1 MWVIIYIQKEK
12 LLVLINDFLKNYI
25 VLLFVLFSLCFQTIC
40 FAKYI
45 ELGGTYDY
53 YTVSIDEMDIL
64 IDSSNSWNL
73 DTILLP
79 STQNEFFNSTI
90 LPYNNFFE
98 GTYWI
103 RVKIINR
110 APEYTEWILES
121 HNYRINY
128 LNLYLPTSNGEY
140 LIKQTGDALPFHTK
154 ELEHKNLQFILN
166 QPKVVD
172 GYYYISYHS
181 GTKAPFQFV
190 IRSFKHFSTGVS
202 YEYFSFGMYYGM
214 LMIIGIYS
222 FFLYLSFKDKA
233 LLFYLGYLF
242 FTGLFS
248 MCHDGLSFQFLWP
261 TMPYLNNYVF
271 IISVMFMTIFLFI
284 YTCYLLELPIKY
296 PWMMKCV
303 LIYIIVRFI
312 LYVICLIYFPYIR
325 HILYIDL
332 LPLILSYA
340 LAIHCYL
347 KGYKPAL
354 YIIIGHS
361 FICVAY
367 VLGLLRLFNVIAP
380 SFFSVYTINIAVVL
394 DMLLLSLALGRR
406 IRILKEKELINL
418 QLEEKVKERAE
429 VMILQKDI
437 IINKIKELDTYI
449 YRTAHDISGPL
460 KSIHGL
466 TNLGLLDPEQSKTY
480 FQHIQQTVI
489 RMDEVVHD
497 LYKISKI
504 NNLPVSLHEVN
515 FFRIYQKVLETLNNF
530 PDFNKLQID
539 FQLKQEKPIHSDESL
554 LFIIFYNLIENAI
567 QYRDQKRDAHLLIQ
581 VEINENRSV
590 ILFQDNG
597 IGIEEEYHEK
607 VFQMFFRLDSEHRNT
622 GLGLYSIKLAADK
635 LFSTINIK
643 ESTRK
648 GTTFI
653 LIIKDLK

>member
-1 MWVIIYIQKEK
+1 
-12 LLVLINDFLKNYI
+12 
-25 VLLFVLFSLCFQTIC
+25 
-40 FAKYI
+40 
-45 ELGGTYDY
+45 
-53 YTVSIDEMDIL
+53 MDIL

-73 DTILLP
+73 DTILSLNIQNQFSH
-79 STQNEFFNSTI
+79 STVQPI
-90 LPYNNFFE
+90 NNFFE

-103 RVKIINR
+103 RIKITNNTR
-110 APEYTEWILES
+110 AYTEWILES
-121 HNYRINY
+121 YNYRINQ
-128 LNLYLPTSNGEY
+128 LNLYLPTSKEKY
-140 LIKQTGDALPFHTK
+140 LVKKTGDALPFYTK
-154 ELEHKNLQFILN
+154 ELEHKNLHFILN
-166 QPKVVD
+166 QPNVAP

-181 GTKAPFQFV
+181 GSTAPFQFV
-190 IRSFKHFSTGVS
+190 IRSLRHFSAGVM

-214 LMIIGIYS
+214 LLIIGIYS

-261 TMPYLNNYVF
+261 EMPFMNNYVF
-271 IISVMFMTIFLFI
+271 IISVMCMTVFLFL
-284 YTCYLLELPIKY
+284 YTCYLLGLPVKY
-296 PWMMKCV
+296 PWVMKWAF
-303 LIYIIVRFI
+303 IYIVVRLI

-325 HILYIDL
+325 HLLYIDL
-332 LPLILSYA
+332 VPFILSYA
-340 LAIHCYL
+340 FAIHCYL
-347 KGYKPAL
+347 KGHKTAL

-361 FICVAY
+361 FIFIAY
-367 VLGLLRLFNVIAP
+367 TFGLLRLFNVIIP
-380 SFFSVYTINIAVVL
+380 SFFNVYTINMAVIL

-429 VMILQKDI
+429 VMMLQKDI
-437 IINKIKELDTYI
+437 IRNKIKELDTYI

-466 TNLGLLDPEQSKTY
+466 TNIGLLDPQQSATY

-504 NNLPVSLHEVN
+504 NNLTILAQEVD
-515 FFRIYQKVLETLNNF
+515 FYSIYQKVIESLKNF
-530 PDFNKLQID
+530 SGFDKLQIH
-539 FQLKQEKPIHSDESL
+539 FELKQDKPIYSDESL
-554 LFIIFYNLIENAI
+554 LLIIFYNLIENAI
-567 QYRDQKRDAHLLIQ
+567 QYRDQKRESVLLLHI
-581 VEINENRSV
+581 EITENKSE

-607 VFQMFFRLDSEHRNT
+607 IFQMFFRLDSEHRNT
-622 GLGLYSIKLAADK
+622 GLGLYSVKLAADK

-643 ESTRK
+643 ESTRN
-648 GTTFI
+648 GTSFI
-653 LIIKDLK
+653 LTLKDLNK